1 MKKESDVVSEPKQFR
16 LRVFKGV
23 GSFGPLGAKIRSY
36 RGEWEKKG
44 VKGNWEGG
52 WEKAKEFEGK
62 CSTLQ

>member
-1 MKKESDVVSEPKQFR
+1 MKKESDVVSKPKQFR
-16 LRVFKGV
+16 LRVFKGM

-52 WEKAKEFEGK
+52 WE
-62 CSTLQ
+62 